1 VINKY
6 TFEFTSTNKIP
17 STGVVVLIWPQTVEL
32 FDLEQC
38 KISARNTY
46 KDNCQVFA
54 GKRTIVFENAFQD
67 VSTFYQGKIVIEKE
81 GFENIEFAEAEY
93 TDGFVIQTY
102 TDNSLDY
109 IIDQLSEVKPELEC
123 GYACK

>member
-1 VINKY
+1 
-6 TFEFTSTNKIP
+6 
-17 STGVVVLIWPQTVEL
+17 
-32 FDLEQC
+32 
-38 KISARNTY
+38 
-46 KDNCQVFA
+46 VFS

-81 GFENIEFAEAEY
+81 GFENIEFVEAEY

-109 IIDQLSEVKPELEC
+109 IIDQLSDVKPELEC
-123 GYACK
+123 GYACKSCNRTQDKNYCLSCHADFKLDTLQEGKC